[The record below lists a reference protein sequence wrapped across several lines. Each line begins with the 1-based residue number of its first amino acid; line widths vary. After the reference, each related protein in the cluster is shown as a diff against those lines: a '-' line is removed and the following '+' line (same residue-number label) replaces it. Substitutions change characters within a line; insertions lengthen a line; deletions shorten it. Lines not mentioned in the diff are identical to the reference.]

1 MLHQMVIINQ
11 FVNGREKLAECQR
24 AYRYNKY
31 TERKMKDVKNVSN
44 IGNKDIHLSGYYY
57 ISNLYMYMDFFTFYE
72 IRPFLLY
79 LDKKISC
86 ICYDRGDILR

>member
-1 MLHQMVIINQ
+1 
-11 FVNGREKLAECQR
+11 
-24 AYRYNKY
+24 
-31 TERKMKDVKNVSN
+31 MKDVKNVSN

-79 LDKKISC
+79 LDKKSAA
-86 ICYDRGDILR
+86 YVMKGR